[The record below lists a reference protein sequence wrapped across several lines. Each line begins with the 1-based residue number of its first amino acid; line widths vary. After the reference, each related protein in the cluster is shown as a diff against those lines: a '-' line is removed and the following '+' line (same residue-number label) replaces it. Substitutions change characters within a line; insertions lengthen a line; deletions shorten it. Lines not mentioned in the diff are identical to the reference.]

1 MEMNE
6 VKNEAQVQLWN
17 GAAGRAWADLEA
29 LIETAFSPIETWLA
43 DEAERRR
50 ARHVLDVGCG
60 TGGTT
65 IAIARRI
72 GREGHC
78 LGVDLSSAMIDRA
91 ARRAGEAGVSASFLQ
106 ADAQDADLSP
116 GDFDLIVSRFGVMF
130 FADPVAAFANLRGF
144 ARKEGELAFVAFRD
158 PAQNPFMT
166 AAERAAAPH
175 LPEMPPRPKDGPG
188 QFAFADA
195 DRVRFI
201 LDQAGWG
208 DIRIEP
214 IDFACAFPEPGLVDY
229 FTRLGPLGLFL
240 READEAV
247 RARMIDAVRP
257 AFDPFV
263 SGDEVRFTAACWA
276 VKARQEAR
284 GVRRAASRSG

>member
-1 MEMNE
+1 MEMTDE
-6 VKNEAQVQLWN
+6 KNEAQAQLWN
-17 GAAGRAWADLEA
+17 GTAGRAWVDLEA
-29 LIETAFSPIETWLA
+29 LIEAAFGPIGTWLA
-43 DEAERRR
+43 DEAERLR
-50 ARHVLDVGCG
+50 ARRVLDVGCG

-65 IAIARRI
+65 LDIARRVAP
-72 GREGHC
+72 EGEC
-78 LGVDLSSAMIDRA
+78 LGVDLSAAMVDRA
-91 ARRAGEAGVSASFLQ
+91 ARRAAEAGVCARFLA

-116 GDFDLIVSRFGVMF
+116 GGFDLIVSRFGVMF
-130 FADPVAAFANLRGF
+130 FADPVAAFANLCRS
-144 ARKEGELAFVAFRD
+144 ARKGGGLAFVAFRG
-158 PAQNPFMT
+158 PEENPFMT

-195 DRVRFI
+195 DRVRAI
-201 LDQAGWG
+201 LDEAGWS

-214 IDFACAFPEPGLVDY
+214 VDFACAFPEAGLVQY

-240 READEAV
+240 QQADAAV

-263 SGDEVRFTAACWA
+263 AGGEIRFTAACWA
-276 VKARQEAR
+276 VKARREALD
-284 GVRRAASRSG
+284 VRRVELRTG